1 MDAKLARSISPE
13 PIASTQDKKENPPP
27 IPRASLN
34 RCNREGAD
42 ESFAGKTNEN
52 GCKFGKAGEI
62 PEQLEVVFKSFSKT
76 DAWVDDAC
84 FCGDADLSCS

>member
-1 MDAKLARSISPE
+1 MGKGICGGGKAAGESVSGVFFL
-13 PIASTQDKKENPPP
+13 
-27 IPRASLN
+27 
-34 RCNREGAD
+34 REGAD